1 MSKYIYAC
9 TDPKDKNIH
18 VGQIE
23 FMGGSERH
31 VVIDAIRGDHPG
43 SGDVILVDVTDRA
56 VDVVD
61 VAVDLD
67 GICDKLNMRT
77 YDITKRGYFGDVY
90 VVDLT
95 ANRFIRAIGEMLAD
109 GTAEVIDITT
119 KADDQD
125 EPKGMIGYVDALNY
139 YFLPNTLFDAVI
151 RYDLEGLEY
160 ANWMGRVRTYKSLR
174 DLGIVRQIGSDGK
187 TTRMK
192 RLPDGQVMR
201 LLWIPRQYIDEM
213 IKEG

>member
-18 VGQIE
+18 VGHVQ
-23 FMGGSERH
+23 FMGGCERQ
-31 VVIDAIRGDHPG
+31 VIIDAIRGDHPG
-43 SGDVILVDVTDRA
+43 CGDVILVEVTDRA
-56 VDVVD
+56 VDAVD

-67 GICDKLNMRT
+67 GICDRLDMRT
-77 YDITKRGYFGDVY
+77 YDITKRGYFGDVH

-95 ANRFIRAIGEMLAD
+95 ANRFICTISAMLAD
-109 GTAEVIDITT
+109 GTAAVMDIST
-119 KADDQD
+119 KAEEQD
-125 EPKGMIGYVDALNY
+125 EPKGMVGYVDALNY

-151 RYDLEGLEY
+151 RYDPEGLGY
-160 ANWMGRVRTYKSLR
+160 ASWMGRVRTYKSLK
-174 DLGIVRQIGSDGK
+174 DLGIVRQIGGDGK

-213 IKEG
+213 IEP